1 MPCRFEYVTAQLDF
15 NNPSSFNELGAE
27 GWELVTVTP
36 VDTLVV
42 GIFKRTIE
50 EPSPIVVATER
61 VMMPQPFIEFPPVS
75 PEQIDAL
82 KQAAQEWQT
91 SPNPYYV
98 PPENIQHYE
107 TGNGYAAFYHYP

>member
-50 EPSPIVVATER
+50 EPSPIAVATER
-61 VMMPQPFIEFPPVS
+61 VMMPQFFPDFPPMMP
-75 PEQIDAL
+75 PEI
-82 KQAAQEWQT
+82 
-91 SPNPYYV
+91 PPYI